1 MNCPNCGS
9 PVEAGAKFCSVC
21 GTKLIEDTP
30 AVSVSQAAPEIEIPQ
45 PKKQE
50 KKEIELVLPG
60 HEMYEEAE
68 EEEEDLADILSPN
81 KGLETH
87 GNMQAQTEPQ
97 IELVL
102 PSESPQQMQARLEL
116 ERELKERRK
125 KQEQE
130 ELRRKMEAEEQRK
143 KQEQEDLKKQE
154 IQDEM
159 KRRELRKQR
168 EAEMSGAAQKTERPA
183 AAAAAQ
189 QAAQANPEGIW
200 GVVAYLFWFG
210 CIAAFLKERSSGSQF
225 LKKHV
230 NNAFYLNVLLMLSS
244 WIGVLEFP
252 IFLIVTIFGIMGAFG
267 AIKGEETELP
277 IISQLPQIL

>member
-9 PVEAGAKFCSVC
+9 PVDAGARFCSVC
-21 GTKLIEDTP
+21 GTKLVEDTP

-45 PKKQE
+45 PKAPK

-60 HEMYEEAE
+60 HEMYEEAA

-81 KGLETH
+81 KGVETH

-130 ELRRKMEAEEQRK
+130 ELRKKMEAEEQRK
-143 KQEQEDLKKQE
+143 KQEQDDLKKQE
-154 IQDEM
+154 IQEEM
-159 KRRELRKQR
+159 RRRELRKQR
-168 EAEMSGAAQKTERPA
+168 EAEMSGTARKTERPQ
-183 AAAAAQ
+183 AAQ
-189 QAAQANPEGIW
+189 QTTQGNPEGLW
-200 GVVAYLFWFG
+200 GIVAYFFWFG
-210 CIAAFLKERSSGSQF
+210 CLAAFLKEKSTGSQF
-225 LKKHV
+225 LKRHV
-230 NNAFYLNVLLMLSS
+230 NNAFYLQLLSIISGITNLF
-244 WIGVLEFP
+244 VFP
-252 IFLIVTIFGIMGAFG
+252 IAMIVLVFSIIGIFG

>member
-9 PVEAGAKFCSVC
+9 AVEAGAKFCSVC

-30 AVSVSQAAPEIEIPQ
+30 AVSVTQAAPEIEIPQ
-45 PKKQE
+45 PKAPKKQ
-50 KKEIELVLPG
+50 EIELVLPG
-60 HEMYEEAE
+60 HEMYEEI
-68 EEEEDLADILSPN
+68 EEEEDLSDILSPN
-81 KGLETH
+81 KGTETH

-116 ERELKERRK
+116 ERELKERKK

-130 ELRRKMEAEEQRK
+130 ELRKKAEAEEARK
-143 KQEQEDLKKQE
+143 KQEAEDQRKQE

-168 EAEMSGAAQKTERPA
+168 EAEMSGSAQKTERPA
-183 AAAAAQ
+183 AVQRPASG
-189 QAAQANPEGIW
+189 NPEGLW
-200 GVVAYLFWFG
+200 GIVAYLTWIGLVASFV
-210 CIAAFLKERSSGSQF
+210 KERSTDSQF
-225 LKKHV
+225 LKTHV
-230 NNAFYLNVLLMLSS
+230 NNALYLQILQLLSAWTGLFTFPVFIIVFVFSI
-244 WIGVLEFP
+244 IG
-252 IFLIVTIFGIMGAFG
+252 IFG
-267 AIKGEETELP
+267 AIKGEETQLP

>member
-9 PVEAGAKFCSVC
+9 AVEAGAKFCSVC

-30 AVSVSQAAPEIEIPQ
+30 AVSVTQAAPEIEIPQ
-45 PKKQE
+45 PKAPKKQ
-50 KKEIELVLPG
+50 EIELVLPG
-60 HEMYEEAE
+60 HEMYEEI
-68 EEEEDLADILSPN
+68 EEEEDLSDILSPN
-81 KGLETH
+81 KGVETH

-130 ELRRKMEAEEQRK
+130 ELRKKLEAEEQRK
-143 KQEQEDLKKQE
+143 KQEAEDLKKQE

-168 EAEMSGAAQKTERPA
+168 EAEMSGSARKTERPA
-183 AAAAAQ
+183 AEQQTAA
-189 QAAQANPEGIW
+189 ANPEGIW
-200 GVVAYLFWFG
+200 GVIAYFYLFGFL
-210 CIAAFLKERSSGSQF
+210 AALIKEKSTDSQF

-230 NNAFYLNVLLMLSS
+230 NNAFYLNVLLLLSNL
-244 WIGVLEFP
+244 IGVFEFP
-252 IFLIVTIFGIMGAFG
+252 IWLIVTIFGVMGAIG

>member
-9 PVEAGAKFCSVC
+9 AVEAGAKFCSVC

-30 AVSVSQAAPEIEIPQ
+30 AVSVSPAAPEIEIPQ
-45 PKKQE
+45 PKAPK

-60 HEMYEEAE
+60 HEMYEEIE
-68 EEEEDLADILSPN
+68 EEEEDLSDILSPN

-130 ELRRKMEAEEQRK
+130 ELRKKMEAEELQK
-143 KQEQEDLKKQE
+143 KQEQEDLKKKE

-168 EAEMSGAAQKTERPA
+168 EAEMSGTAQKTERPA
-183 AAAAAQ
+183 AAQ
-189 QAAQANPEGIW
+189 QPAQANPEGIW
-200 GVVAYLFWFG
+200 GVIAYFFWLG
-210 CIAAFLKERSSGSQF
+210 LIASFIKERSTGSQF
-225 LKKHV
+225 LKTHV
-230 NNAFYLNVLLMLSS
+230 NNAFYLNVLLMLSN
-244 WIGVLEFP
+244 WIGFLQFP
-252 IFLIVTIFGIMGAFG
+252 IWLIVTIFGVMGAIG